1 MNDLEIPHLIFRWA
15 HVLSAVMWIGQIWSL
30 VVVLRLTPDRPTDS
44 AIAPVLLRAHKWMRT
59 SAGLTWITGLPL
71 LGIVYYGG
79 GALTTPDQSKGLAMG
94 IGFTSLFLGWFV
106 YDMVWRLL
114 DRHQALAA
122 VISLTLLG
130 GVAVWLGRIMTG
142 RAVLVHIGAMLA
154 TIMLVN
160 VQERIWPVESRRLSP
175 TTPTTRQSRFSP
187 ALAAQRLRHNAGLAI
202 AVLLFMVS
210 NHFPLIY
217 GHRRAWAI
225 PPVIVGSIW
234 LASRFVS
241 VRVPS
246 RTPLHA

>member
-1 MNDLEIPHLIFRWA
+1 
-15 HVLSAVMWIGQIWSL
+15 
-30 VVVLRLTPDRPTDS
+30 
-44 AIAPVLLRAHKWMRT
+44 
-59 SAGLTWITGLPL
+59 
-71 LGIVYYGG
+71 
-79 GALTTPDQSKGLAMG
+79 MG

-106 YDMVWRLL
+106 YDIVWRLL

-130 GVAVWLGRIMTG
+130 GGTVWLGRIMTG
-142 RAVLVHIGAMLA
+142 RAVFVHIGAVLA

-175 TTPTTRQSRFSP
+175 TPARRQS
-187 ALAAQRLRHNAGLAI
+187 QQ
-202 AVLLFMVS
+202 
-210 NHFPLIY
+210 HFPLIY

-225 PPVIVGSIW
+225 PPIIVGSIW